1 MRIIRFT
8 LLLAVLLVG
17 ALTSQEHNQGAG
29 SVFVKDSEIYVTAP
43 GAAEAHRLT
52 NDGQPKSL
60 PALSKD
66 GSRIVFNRGGDGLRA
81 LAVLV
86 ALLSDGT
93 PLREIVFRP
102 PGSNLSGMRF
112 VEKLEWIS
120 NQRLVVS
127 GSLNPSTAEY
137 AVIDVG
143 SGEQVKDYMVDGF
156 NWAASPDGSHA
167 AYVGYVPHFTQE
179 EARRPQLCL
188 DDECPLDRP
197 FGGYP
202 GPSIHLEFVAP
213 PVWSP
218 DSSVVAIVAEKYETK
233 APLVI
238 VRSLGGKNS
247 EFAPPRVD
255 GLLGVSWEGTTLVV
269 STGSTF
275 WSLERGSSVFTIRN
289 SR

>member
-8 LLLAVLLVG
+8 FLLTVLLVG
-17 ALTSQEHNQGAG
+17 SLTSQEHNQGAE

-66 GSRIVFNRGGDGLRA
+66 GSRLVFNRGEGLRA

-102 PGSNLSGMRF
+102 PDSKVSGMRF
-112 VEKLEWIS
+112 VENLEWIS

-137 AVIDVG
+137 AVIDVV
-143 SGEQVKDYMVDGF
+143 SGEQVKDYLVDGF
-156 NWAASPDGSHA
+156 KWAASPDGSHA
-167 AYVGYVPHFTQE
+167 AYVGYVPHFTPE
-179 EARRPQLCL
+179 DARHPQLCL

-202 GPSIHLEFVAP
+202 GPAIHLEFAAP

-238 VRSLGGKNS
+238 VRPLGGKSS

-255 GLLGVSWEGTTLVV
+255 GVLGISWEGTALVV
-269 STGSTF
+269 GTGSTF
-275 WSLERGSSVFTIRN
+275 WNLERGSSVFTIRN